1 MNLKVKTGAP
11 STPGFRLEQTFF
23 GFKPEDR
30 VQLHSSLFDLIW
42 FGAGR
47 WDWQTLYT
55 MPVHIRRFWI
65 SKINKMQDDRQVA
78 AEQQRAK
85 TSIKK
90 PKVVKSP
97 L

>member
-1 MNLKVKTGAP
+1 
-11 STPGFRLEQTFF
+11 
-23 GFKPEDR
+23 
-30 VQLHSSLFDLIW
+30 
-42 FGAGR
+42 
-47 WDWQTLYT
+47 
-55 MPVHIRRFWI
+55 VHIRRFWI